1 MYLLRRI
8 GIPLAALLVLSV
20 LSLITVL
27 LVFEQNGIM
36 LPSYERPKE
45 EAVTSAPE
53 SGEIT
58 ENNMEYIYP
67 TTGGISNE

>member
-20 LSLITVL
+20 LTLITVL
-27 LVFEQNGIM
+27 LLFEQNGIM

-45 EAVTSAPE
+45 DAVTAAPE

-67 TTGGISNE
+67 ITGGILK